1 MRLPKCFWKCLQHCC
16 KCLEELLGV
25 CGSPAGLPAF
35 ALVFAGVPQVSRH
48 LLWCLRESRKSP
60 GICFGVCGSP
70 ASLPAFALAF
80 AGSPAGL
87 PAFALAFAGSPA
99 GLPAFALAFAGTP
112 AGLPAFALAFAG
124 VPQVSRH
131 LLWRLRGV
139 PQVSRHLLWRL
150 RESRKSPGICFG
162 VCGES
167 RKCFG
172 EPVGRYSMLSMTFSI
187 RVSHSFVELTLSYN
201 RQEKRER
208 HCEKQVPQRLLDN
221 CLRDD

>member
-1 MRLPKCFWKCLQHCC
+1 MPTTLLQVPRRTFGRLR
-16 KCLEELLGV
+16 
-25 CGSPAGLPAF
+25 
-35 ALVFAGVPQVSRH
+35 GVPQVSRH
-48 LLWCLRESRKSP
+48 LLWRLRESRKSL

-70 ASLPAFALAF
+70 ASL
-80 AGSPAGL
+80 S
-87 PAFALAFAGSPA
+87 
-99 GLPAFALAFAGTP
+99 
-112 AGLPAFALAFAG
+112 AFALAFAG
-124 VPQVSRH
+124 VPQVSRY

-150 RESRKSPGICFG
+150 RESCKSPGICFG

-201 RQEKRER
+201 HHYRLRPIVSYNRQEKKR
-208 HCEKQVPQRLLDN
+208 KA
-221 CLRDD
+221 LRKTSSTAPSR

>member
-1 MRLPKCFWKCLQHCC
+1 MSTTLLQVPRRTFGRLR
-16 KCLEELLGV
+16 
-25 CGSPAGLPAF
+25 
-35 ALVFAGVPQVSRH
+35 GVPQVSRH
-48 LLWCLRESRKSP
+48 LLWRLREFRKSP

-80 AGSPAGL
+80 AGSTASL
-87 PAFALAFAGSPA
+87 PV
-99 GLPAFALAFAGTP
+99 
-112 AGLPAFALAFAG
+112 FALAFAG
-124 VPQVSRH
+124 VPQVSRY
-131 LLWRLRGV
+131 LLWC
-139 PQVSRHLLWRL
+139 L

-201 RQEKRER
+201 HHYRLRPIVSYNRQEKKR
-208 HCEKQVPQRLLDN
+208 KA
-221 CLRDD
+221 LRKTSSTAPSR